1 MFPLSSFSIKTQ
13 NNSDI
18 RIIISILV
26 FYFFF
31 CLPLAQA
38 YLKNHNFL
46 YNYWSLFFCIATLT
60 ILLTTG
66 KLRLSKIGVSKFDWR
81 QIKLGLLLGLLPITA
96 VVFFDAI
103 IVKTGMVDNN
113 LFIGAELRKLEGFSN
128 IDLILGG
135 FISPIISQLFIT
147 GYVLNGLI
155 KNKEVA
161 IPANGVLYSAI
172 NLDFGI
178 GFLVLGMVSAGL
190 VRFTGYLMPAILFS
204 LGCSL
209 AKILILTTYPR
220 LTTILV
226 FLN

>member
-1 MFPLSSFSIKTQ
+1 MSSFSIKTL

-18 RIIISILV
+18 RIIISILF

-46 YNYWSLFFCIATLT
+46 YNYWSLFFCIATLIT
-60 ILLTTG
+60 LFFTG
-66 KLRLSKIGVSKFDWR
+66 KLGLSKIGVSSLHWR
-81 QIKLGLLLGLLPITA
+81 QIKLGLFLGLLPITG
-96 VVFFDAI
+96 VVILDAI
-103 IVKTGMVDNN
+103 IVKTGMADND
-113 LFIGAELRKLEGFSN
+113 LFIGTELRKLEGFSN

-135 FISPIISQLFIT
+135 FLSPIISQLFIT
-147 GYVLNGLI
+147 GYVLNGLV
-155 KNKEVA
+155 KNNKVA
-161 IPANGVLYSAI
+161 IPVNAVLYSTI
-172 NLDFGI
+172 NLNFGI
-178 GFLVLGMVSAGL
+178 GFLALGAVSAGL
-190 VRFTGYLMPAILFS
+190 VRFTGSLMPAILFS
-204 LGCSL
+204 LGCAF

>member
-1 MFPLSSFSIKTQ
+1 MSSFSIKTL

-18 RIIISILV
+18 RIIISILF

-38 YLKNHNFL
+38 YLKTNNFL

-60 ILLTTG
+60 ILFSTG
-66 KLRLSKIGVSKFDWR
+66 KLRLSKIGVSRFDWR
-81 QIKLGLLLGLLPITA
+81 QVKVGLFLGLLPITG
-96 VVFFDAI
+96 VVFLDAI
-103 IVKTGMVDNN
+103 IVKTGMADND

-135 FISPIISQLFIT
+135 FLSPIISQLFIT
-147 GYVLNGLI
+147 GYVLNGLV
-155 KNKEVA
+155 KNNKVA
-161 IPANGVLYSAI
+161 IPVNAVLYSTI
-172 NLDFGI
+172 NLNFGI
-178 GFLVLGMVSAGL
+178 GFLALGAVSAGL
-190 VRFTGYLMPAILFS
+190 VRFTGSLMPAILFS
-204 LGCSL
+204 LGCAF

>member
-1 MFPLSSFSIKTQ
+1 MFPLPSFSIKTQ

-31 CLPLAQA
+31 CFPLAQA

-46 YNYWSLFFCIATLT
+46 YNYWSLFFCIATLMT
-60 ILLTTG
+60 LFATG
-66 KLRLSKIGVSKFDWR
+66 KLRLSKIGVSRFHWR
-81 QIKLGLLLGLLPITA
+81 QINLGIFLLLLPLTG
-96 VVFFDAI
+96 VVFLDAI
-103 IVKTGMVDNN
+103 IVKTGMADNN
-113 LFIGAELRKLEGFSN
+113 LFFGAELRKLEGFSN
-128 IDLILGG
+128 TDLLLEG
-135 FISPIISQLFIT
+135 FLSPIISQLFIT
-147 GYVLNGLI
+147 GYVLNGLV
-155 KNKEVA
+155 KNNAVA
-161 IPANGVLYSAI
+161 IAANGVLYSAI
-172 NLDFGI
+172 NLNFGI
-178 GFLVLGMVSAGL
+178 GFLALGIISAGL

-204 LGCSL
+204 LGCAF